1 MRMLFTSTPGFGSFH
16 PVVALAQAARAAGH
30 DVAFAITEQLRP
42 VVERLDMTFLSAG
55 LDGREVRAL
64 MLSRYPDLPAPPI
77 DTEGRKRFIRALFG
91 DAYVD
96 AMLPGLLE
104 ACKEWRADVVVRSH
118 LAYGGWIAAEEWGIP
133 CVTVEEW
140 ASGIPGW
147 ERENMNSTLN
157 AWRKQRGLPDDPDLS
172 LLHRYS
178 ILVPFPAPLRH
189 PDAPFGPTARRI
201 KPLIFSDSTDD
212 PLPDWMD
219 SLPDAAIV
227 HASLGTVSDRPEL
240 LRAIIDGV
248 AGEPFTLVLTTGPL
262 RDPAAFEPLPANVYA
277 ATYISHSQLLPR
289 CDAIITHAGA
299 GTLIA
304 AVNEGL
310 PMVLVPLFGDQLWN
324 AERAA
329 ATGAGILLDPAQLTP
344 DSIRAATH
352 SVITNRR
359 YRERVH
365 ALQTEIGAFPAHNQ
379 AIEWIEQIARTK
391 APLPSMRN

>member
-30 DVAFAITEQLRP
+30 DVAFAITEQFRP
-42 VVERLDMTFLSAG
+42 VIERLDMTFLPAG
-55 LDGREVRAL
+55 LDGREVRAM
-64 MLSRYPDLPAPPI
+64 MLSRYPDVPLPPI
-77 DTEGRKRFIRALFG
+77 GIAGRKLVIPALFG
-91 DAYVD
+91 DAYVH

-104 ACKEWRADVVVRSH
+104 ACKEWRAEVVVRAH
-118 LAYGGWIAAEEWGIP
+118 LAYAGLLAAEECGVP
-133 CVTVEEW
+133 CVAVEEW

-157 AWRKQRGLPDDPDLS
+157 AWRARRSLPEVSHLSPLDPYL
-172 LLHRYS
+172 

-189 PDAPFGPTARRI
+189 PGAPFGPTARRI
-201 KPLIFSDSTDD
+201 RPLIFSDSTDD
-212 PLPDWMD
+212 PLPDWID
-219 SLPDAAIV
+219 SLPDAPVV
-227 HASLGTVSDRPEL
+227 HASLGTAFERPEL

-248 AGEPFTLVLTTGPL
+248 AGEPFTLVLASGPL
-262 RDPAAFEPLPANVYA
+262 SDPAAFEPLPANVRA

-324 AERAA
+324 AERASA
-329 ATGAGILLDPAQLTP
+329 AGAGILLDPAQLTP
-344 DSIRAATH
+344 DSVRGATR
-352 SVITNRR
+352 SVISDRR
-359 YRERVH
+359 YREGAH
-365 ALQTEIGAFPAHNQ
+365 ALRREIDALPTHNE
-379 AIEWIEQIARTK
+379 AVEWIEQIARTK
-391 APLPSMRN
+391 SPLRAGT